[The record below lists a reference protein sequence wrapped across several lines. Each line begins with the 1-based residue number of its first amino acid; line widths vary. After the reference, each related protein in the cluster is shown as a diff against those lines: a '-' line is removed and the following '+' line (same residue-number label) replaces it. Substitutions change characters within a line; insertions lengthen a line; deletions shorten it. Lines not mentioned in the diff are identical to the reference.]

1 MKLRLTLFGALR
13 DADPRGF
20 IELDVPEHSTVAQV
34 REALQHHVHRH
45 APAISPSLIQRSA
58 FASEDEI
65 LHNHRHVPE
74 NGELAILPPV
84 SGG

>member
-1 MKLRLTLFGALR
+1 MKVRVTLFGALR

-20 IELDVPEHSTVAQV
+20 VEMDVPDHWTIATL
-34 REALQHHVHRH
+34 REALQSHVRHHTSS
-45 APAISPSLIQRSA
+45 ISENLIKRSA

-74 NGELAILPPV
+74 HGQVAVLPPV

>member
-1 MKLRLTLFGALR
+1 MKLRITLFGALR
-13 DADPRGF
+13 DADGHGF
-20 IELDVPEHSTVAQV
+20 IELDVPDHSTIANV
-34 REALQHHVHRH
+34 REAMQHYVREH
-45 APAISPSLIQRSA
+45 APAINPNLIQRSA

-74 NGELAILPPV
+74 NGQLAILPPV

>member
-1 MKLRLTLFGALR
+1 MRLRITLFGALR
-13 DADPRGF
+13 NADQRGF
-20 IELDVPEHSTVAQV
+20 IELDVPDHSTIAGV
-34 REALQHHVHRH
+34 REALQQYVQEHV
-45 APAISPSLIQRSA
+45 PAISPNLVQRSA
-58 FASEDEI
+58 FASQDEV